1 MICFCFQVIDTPD
14 ISTEISR
21 WKDLTLPTPDVILL
35 AVRCDVRYTAEEHAI
50 YKETKKLLS
59 LSDFSRRLMVG
70 FTFGDRQ
77 DRDID
82 RELDSVCPELQ
93 AVLSDAR
100 RQYVVFDSTATPP
113 EKLRQA
119 KEFLAKF
126 DVCQF
131 AVCMNTFW

>member
-1 MICFCFQVIDTPD
+1 MP
-14 ISTEISR
+14 
-21 WKDLTLPTPDVILL
+21 
-35 AVRCDVRYTAEEHAI
+35 I

-82 RELDSVCPELQ
+82 RELGSVCPELQ
-93 AVLSDAR
+93 AVLHDAGGH
-100 RQYVVFDSTATPP
+100 YVVFDSTATPP

-119 KEFLAKF
+119 KDLLAKYG
-126 DVCQF
+126 VCQF